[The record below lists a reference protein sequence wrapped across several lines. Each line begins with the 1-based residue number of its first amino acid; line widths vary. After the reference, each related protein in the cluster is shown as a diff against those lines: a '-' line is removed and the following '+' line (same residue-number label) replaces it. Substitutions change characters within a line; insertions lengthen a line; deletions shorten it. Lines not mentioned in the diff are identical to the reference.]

1 MKNKPFVAEKIE
13 DRVDLLEEK
22 VESQLVIAEK
32 IGLREDAMRRVCGT
46 IALVALIIEIGFF
59 LAAGYGAVG
68 GIGMRFGWI
77 QHLPGFNIFVQGPSE
92 RLQRIIMPMQN
103 FETTESEFKNE
114 FSFVIPDHVQ
124 GQAPVPRFE
133 NRDFWFPALVFLLAF
148 ECGFVID
155 MIRRIFASINRGKQP
170 FCRDNIKYLIIT
182 SALVFLMCF
191 QQPMFI
197 LLELL
202 LIALI
207 LIFQYGNVLQQKADS
222 TINDQENI
230 IFSLAEI
237 TEAKSGQTGQHIKR
251 VSEYSRVLSAGM
263 GLSAARIE
271 EIRLASVLHDV
282 GKLMI
287 DSRILDKP
295 GKLTDEEYAIIKQ
308 HVNYGEKLLDNV
320 DGSVLSTAKVI
331 ARDHHERW
339 DGKGY
344 SNGHAGNDVSLE
356 GRIVAVADVFD
367 ALSSR
372 RSYKDAW
379 SLDDAYNE
387 IVRNAGTQ
395 FDPEVVE
402 VFKANWAEIQ
412 KIAEQY
418 K

>member
-1 MKNKPFVAEKIE
+1 MINKPFVAEKIE
-13 DRVDLLEEK
+13 DRVDELEER

-46 IALVALIIEIGFF
+46 IALIALFIEIGFF
-59 LAAGYGAVG
+59 LAAGYGVIG
-68 GIGMRFGWI
+68 GLGMKFGWVH
-77 QHLPGFNIFVQGPSE
+77 HLPGFNVFVQGPSD
-92 RLQRIIMPMQN
+92 RLQRIIMPMER
-103 FETTESEFKNE
+103 FESE
-114 FSFVIPDHVQ
+114 SFRIPDFPQ
-124 GQAPVPRFE
+124 KPFE
-133 NRDFWFPALVFLLAF
+133 NRVFLFPALIFFLAF

-155 MIRRIFASINRGKQP
+155 MIRRIFSGINRGSQP
-170 FCRDNIKYLIIT
+170 FCRENIKYLIIT

-251 VSEYSRVLSAGM
+251 VSEYSRVLAAGM
-263 GLSAARIE
+263 GLSAARTE

-308 HVNYGEKLLDNV
+308 HVDYGEKLLDNV

-344 SNGHAGNDVSLE
+344 SRGRSENDVSLE

-367 ALSSR
+367 ALSSK

-379 SLDDAYNE
+379 SLEDAYNE
-387 IVRNAGTQ
+387 IIRNAGTQ
-395 FDPEVVE
+395 FDPSVVE
-402 VFKANWAEIQ
+402 VFKSHWSEIQ
-412 KIAEQY
+412 SIAEQY